1 VVLEERQRGKVERAS
16 WLVGLWWLKL
26 LLCEGRGTGCV
37 VCWLCREILDSW

>member
-26 LLCEGRGTGCV
+26 LLCEGRGMCGV
-37 VCWLCREILDSW
+37 LVMSRDFR